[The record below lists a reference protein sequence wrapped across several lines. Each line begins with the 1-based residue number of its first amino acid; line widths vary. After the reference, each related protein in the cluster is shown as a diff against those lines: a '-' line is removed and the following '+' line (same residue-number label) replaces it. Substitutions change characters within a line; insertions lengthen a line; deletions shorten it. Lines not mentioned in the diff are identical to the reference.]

1 MFQVIF
7 ETLLESETTQHALL
21 FYTVNE
27 AHRHLIG
34 LSSDLDQNNPHS
46 IDCDDDALCAT
57 FSELPQSISS
67 HTSRLA
73 HCLARLAQKSLDCSS
88 RWGWFRSRE
97 NLAVKK
103 TIRTV
108 YLTLDQFQR
117 YISMRPHEE
126 KNYEMATILL
136 NAILEVTGLP
146 CLAIDFADEK
156 WGGYYAQTALHGN
169 MEPLVVNTLKELIEA
184 LQRVPI

>member
-1 MFQVIF
+1 M
-7 ETLLESETTQHALL
+7 
-21 FYTVNE
+21 NE

-34 LSSDLDQNNPHS
+34 LSSDLDRNNPHS
-46 IDCDDDALCAT
+46 KDCDDDALCAT
-57 FSELPQSISS
+57 FTELPQSIIDHS
-67 HTSRLA
+67 SRLA
-73 HCLARLAQKSLDCSS
+73 HCLARLAQKSPDCSY
-88 RWGWFRSRE
+88 RWGWFESRE

-108 YLTLDQFQR
+108 YLALDQFQR

-126 KNYEMATILL
+126 KNYELATILL

-146 CLAIDFADEK
+146 CLSIDFADEK

>member
-1 MFQVIF
+1 
-7 ETLLESETTQHALL
+7 
-21 FYTVNE
+21 
-27 AHRHLIG
+27 
-34 LSSDLDQNNPHS
+34 
-46 IDCDDDALCAT
+46 
-57 FSELPQSISS
+57 
-67 HTSRLA
+67 
-73 HCLARLAQKSLDCSS
+73 
-88 RWGWFRSRE
+88 
-97 NLAVKK
+97 
-103 TIRTV
+103 
-108 YLTLDQFQR
+108 
-117 YISMRPHEE
+117 MRPHEE